1 MVIYLIIGIIAIFG
15 IIIYLNYT
23 LEKKRTEGLQRVAT
37 QLGMNFS
44 AGDIGLIPNLTS
56 TGEFSLLSQ
65 GHSQKIKNVMSGI
78 RQDIDTTIFDYSY
91 VTGHGKN
98 RHTHQ
103 QTVLALKL
111 NKSFLP
117 KFSLKPENIFHKV
130 GTMFGYQDIDF
141 ENHPAFSSKYLLR
154 GVDETAIRSLFTDSV
169 IAFYESETGFCTE
182 VEINQILFY
191 RPGVRVKP
199 ENIRPFLD
207 KGLKLL
213 AILPP
218 IATSV

>member
-1 MVIYLIIGIIAIFG
+1 MGIYIVIIIIVLFG
-15 IIIYLNYT
+15 IIIYASYAV
-23 LEKKRTEGLQRVAT
+23 EKKRTEGMQRVAT

-44 AGDIGLIPNLTS
+44 AGDIGLMSTLRS
-56 TGEFSLLSQ
+56 TGEFSLFSQ
-65 GHSQKIKNVMSGI
+65 GHSQRIKNVMSGT
-78 RQDIDTTIFDYSY
+78 RQNIDATIFDYTY

-103 QTVLALKL
+103 QTVLAMKL
-111 NKSFLP
+111 DKGFFP
-117 KFSLKPENIFHKV
+117 KFSLKPESIFHKV
-130 GTMFGYQDIDF
+130 GTIFGYQDIDF

-154 GVDETAIRSLFTDSV
+154 GVDENSIRSLFTGTV
-169 IAFYESETGFCTE
+169 IAFYESEPGFCTE
-182 VEINQILFY
+182 GEMNQVLFY
-191 RPGVRVKP
+191 KHGVRVKP

-207 KGLKLL
+207 KGLRLL